1 MKQLKVIIHFHNSKQ
16 AASTPLSSSRLNS
29 LAPPIASKLQGKEKR
44 YIITHSQQSKLID
57 KWLKDF
63 CHKIIE

>member
-1 MKQLKVIIHFHNSKQ
+1 MKQLKMIMDFHNSKQ

-29 LAPPIASKLQGKEKR
+29 LALLTASKLQDKEKR

-57 KWLKDF
+57 K
-63 CHKIIE
+63 